1 MSDFPG
7 FRPHA
12 LRFLRGLKRHNE
24 RDWFEAHRDEYTAEL
39 LEPMRGLVEEL
50 DVELARIAPEIV
62 GHPRRSVFRIH
73 RDVRFSRDKSPY
85 KTHIAAWFFHRDA
98 NRQVGNNDG
107 GSAGFYLHIE
117 PGSSL
122 VAGGLWMPPRLALAA
137 IRAALV
143 ADPRALERVVHAPA
157 FRRRFGEMDDE
168 RMLTRMPRG
177 FPADAP
183 AGRWLRY
190 QSFTA
195 GRTLPDDQVLSSR
208 LPRTIAADFE
218 RLRPLVRWI
227 NDTLGYR
234 AATRR

>member
-1 MSDFPG
+1 MSDFHG
-7 FRPHA
+7 FRLPA
-12 LRFLRGLKRHNE
+12 LRFLRALRRHND

-50 DVELARIAPEIV
+50 DVELARIAPEIT

-73 RDVRFSRDKSPY
+73 RDVRFSKDKSPY

-98 NRQVGNNDG
+98 NRQVGNNGG
-107 GSAGFYLHIE
+107 GSAGFYVHIE

-122 VAGGLWMPPRLALAA
+122 VAAGLWMPPREALAA

-143 ADPRALERVVHAPA
+143 ADPRSLERIVRAPA

-195 GRTLPDDQVLSSR
+195 GRGLPYDQVLSPR

-227 NDTLGYR
+227 NGALGYGT
-234 AATRR
+234 ATQR